1 MRRTKSRLASL
12 LHRGLLGTALMGGL
26 LSPLICTVAADSA
39 QAYVRSRN
47 STCKPVYWAQ
57 TCLYVQADSG
67 YVKDLPGTEVE
78 RILQQ
83 ALDSWTT
90 RTGASFMQLKRLP
103 AAGPLEITY
112 TDGLQAVKFRET
124 TWCKPARDNLAQV
137 CYDKSATAITTVSF
151 INKAGDPRDAQIIDA
166 DIELNAVFNYFY
178 DADLNPNPDTG
189 LIRRPADLWNT
200 LTHEIGHLQG
210 LEHTCRRGSFDSMPA
225 CTRDGQGN
233 QVISCNVVESGRSSN
248 SDLQIIYET
257 TMYPTADPKETR
269 KRVPHADDLAGV
281 INAYPLVSDPRI
293 CKLPEAGV
301 PKGGCSAT
309 AGERATQA
317 GALSA
322 AGLLTAALALL
333 ILHRRRRAR

>member
-1 MRRTKSRLASL
+1 MRVLRSL
-12 LHRGLLGTALMGGL
+12 LPLTVACGLLATAT
-26 LSPLICTVAADSA
+26 PAA
-39 QAYVRSRN
+39 AYVRSY
-47 STCKPVYWAQ
+47 TTQGCHPVFWGQ
-57 TCLYVQADSG
+57 TCIYITPDSAG
-67 YVKDLPGTEVE
+67 VPEMALSDVE
-78 RILQQ
+78 RVVQQ
-83 ALDSWTT
+83 SINSWQT
-90 RTGASFMQLKRLP
+90 RTRDSSFLRMNYLP
-103 AAGPLEITY
+103 ANAPRDVNSL
-112 TDGLQAVKFRET
+112 DGLQVIKFYHEQ
-124 TWCKPARDNLAQV
+124 WCRPAADAMSNPV
-137 CYDKSATAITTVSF
+137 CYDPAAAALTTVTY
-151 INKAGDPRDAQIIDA
+151 INKPTDAATDGRIVDA

-301 PKGGCSAT
+301 TKGGCSAT
-309 AGERATQA
+309 AGERAPQA

-322 AGLLTAALALL
+322 TGLLTAALALL